1 MHNLRLRD
9 DFSECPAYIRL
20 ALKAA
25 GIYNLVWGFVVILFP
40 ISVFLLFDMQP
51 PLYPQIWQC
60 VGMIVGV
67 YGIGYL
73 IAAQNPFRH
82 WPIILVGLLGKLFGP
97 IGFLIAAT
105 RGELPWSWSVIII
118 FNDLLWWVPFTHVL
132 YLVAKQNSESTVRL
146 DQDLK
151 EATFLKLTD
160 EAINRAPAEG
170 ETLVMPES
178 VTNEI

>member
-1 MHNLRLRD
+1 MHDLRLRHD
-9 DFSECPAYIRL
+9 LSECPAYIRL

-105 RGELPWSWSVIII
+105 RGELPWSWTVIII
-118 FNDLLWWVPFTHVL
+118 FNDLIWWVPFTHVL
-132 YLVAKQNSESTVRL
+132 YLATKHNSDTT
-146 DQDLK
+146 K
-151 EATFLKLTD
+151 ATTSGT
-160 EAINRAPAEG
+160 AEG
-170 ETLVMPES
+170 EMLAMPEG
-178 VTNEI
+178 VTSET